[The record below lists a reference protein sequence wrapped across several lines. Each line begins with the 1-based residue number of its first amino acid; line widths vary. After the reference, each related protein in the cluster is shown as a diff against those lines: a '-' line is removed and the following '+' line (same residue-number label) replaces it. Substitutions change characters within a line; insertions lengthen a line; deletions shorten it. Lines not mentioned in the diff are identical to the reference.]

1 MEKNP
6 KQKRSIILFWVF
18 IIVVGVVYLFVS
30 SQNSKR
36 KRAEEE
42 ARREDLRKSVEDI
55 LVMYEDTTDHTSV
68 TGTEAS
74 VYIDK
79 EKWDATS
86 EDAQNEYMAE
96 IATLIKSSMK
106 THKIDSYSLF
116 FFTSDREA
124 ITVLKLKDD
133 K

>member
-1 MEKNP
+1 MGKTP
-6 KQKRSIILFWVF
+6 TQKRSIILFWVF
-18 IIVVGVVYLFVS
+18 IIVVAVVYLFVS

-42 ARREDLRKSVEDI
+42 AHREELRAAVENILSSYEDSVE
-55 LVMYEDTTDHTSV
+55 HTSV

-86 EDAQNEYMAE
+86 EDAQNEYMTE
-96 IATLIKSSMK
+96 IATLIKNSMK